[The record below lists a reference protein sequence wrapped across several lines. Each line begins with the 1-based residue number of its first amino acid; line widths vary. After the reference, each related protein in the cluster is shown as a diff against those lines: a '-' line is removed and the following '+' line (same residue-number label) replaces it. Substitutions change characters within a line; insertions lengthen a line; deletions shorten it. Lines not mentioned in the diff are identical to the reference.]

1 MPVWQKLLQISDERA
16 KGVAGCGEMLIMYS
30 CLSSRWRLGVKSV
43 PALNC
48 RPRHQGEAF
57 QGESLTLRAAVLFS
71 FGKTS

>member
-1 MPVWQKLLQISDERA
+1 
-16 KGVAGCGEMLIMYS
+16 
-30 CLSSRWRLGVKSV
+30 LGVKSV